1 MNATTDSEQKKK
13 IQRDGTSQTEKKI
26 LQNISECQNNKQMR
40 EIIYEVDWNTQCHR
54 LLSLLIFLDQFLE
67 SCLSKIELST
77 LRNCSSGI
85 CGDRCCALWMCIR

>member
-1 MNATTDSEQKKK
+1 MNATTDSGQKKK
-13 IQRDGTSQTEKKI
+13 FREMVQAKLKKI

-67 SCLSKIELST
+67 SCLSKIELSAF
-77 LRNCSSGI
+77 RDCSSGI
-85 CGDRCCALWMCIR
+85 CGDRCCDLWLCIR